1 MAKQSKMPPLRRQRD
16 DESLLIRSAESLG
29 RIIGSLHRQL
39 DGAGQRSSK
48 SASRGA
54 GSSYD
59 GRDNGRH
66 HNGPHHNEHRP
77 ARPTADARAAGEA
90 PKVPVSAQKTR
101 SESGASKVRS
111 TVDRTSK
118 RAAKSA
124 AAKKTTAGRSAAKK
138 AARRSSRG

>member
-1 MAKQSKMPPLRRQRD
+1 MAKQSKMLPLRRQRD

-48 SASRGA
+48 SAARATGSRQ
-54 GSSYD
+54 D
-59 GRDNGRH
+59 GRHNGRH
-66 HNGPHHNEHRP
+66 HNGQDPP
-77 ARPTADARAAGEA
+77 LPKADARAAGDA

-124 AAKKTTAGRSAAKK
+124 AAKKTAAGRSAGKK
-138 AARRSSRG
+138 AARRSTRG